1 MKYIFWSALFFIL
14 CGFLFYLTFC
24 YYPHFVQTLVQ
35 TQIGYSSDDDKLGR
49 GTFGDMYGALNT
61 FLSGLAFLGLLI
73 TIGVQIYL
81 HNEEKRIDK
90 EKEDKKDRDK
100 LIYLEHIIIEGNK
113 IALNYKEAA
122 EKFKQELI
130 EKPSEIPMF
139 KVSYSLSLLSTIT
152 NKIDQEA
159 SFNIYRTFFT
169 NSDIIKVFS
178 TFDLITKSCEFI
190 INDIESK
197 EKYHSL
203 RQQEFKNLFNEF
215 FNKVYTFYTKDN
227 FQQRIS
233 EIFVYYKNTDK
244 SSLSEAYKSFIL
256 PLIEV
261 FETPQI
267 FNQIPEYKD
276 FLKEAMTLKTKF
288 GIIEKQNLDIIP
300 YLDNFTKNITG
311 YHSETIKIV
320 KPLNSFNETDE
331 KEKNNLTNMTI
342 AEEVKINTTISHI
355 KGLLRKGFDAAFI
368 ADTFELPIQYVE
380 EIIQKIKE
388 SSN

>member
-90 EKEDKKDRDK
+90 EKECKKDRDK
-100 LIYLEHIIIEGNK
+100 LIYLEHIIAEGNK

-122 EKFKQELI
+122 QNFKQDLI
-130 EKPSEIPMF
+130 KKPSEIP
-139 KVSYSLSLLSTIT
+139 K
-152 NKIDQEA
+152 
-159 SFNIYRTFFT
+159 FNISSWASQLTIITDKINQEEYFNVYRTFFN
-169 NSDIIKVFS
+169 NSEIINVFRK
-178 TFDLITKSCEFI
+178 FDLIKKSCEDI
-190 INDIESK
+190 TNDIENK
-197 EKYHSL
+197 KTPDYQRKL
-203 RQQEFKNLFNEF
+203 EFANLFNIF
-215 FNKVYTFYTKDN
+215 CNKVYTFYTKVN
-227 FQQRIS
+227 FQQPINQ
-233 EIFVYYKNTDK
+233 IFLSYKNIDK
-244 SSLSEAYKSFIL
+244 SDLSEVYKIFLL
-256 PLIEV
+256 PLIKV

-276 FLKEAMTLKTKF
+276 FLEEAMTLKTKF

-300 YLDNFTKNITG
+300 YLDNFTENITG
-311 YHSETIKIV
+311 YYGETIKIV
-320 KPLNSFNETDE
+320 EPLSTFN
-331 KEKNNLTNMTI
+331 NGI
-342 AEEVKINTTISHI
+342 
-355 KGLLRKGFDAAFI
+355 
-368 ADTFELPIQYVE
+368 
-380 EIIQKIKE
+380 
-388 SSN
+388 